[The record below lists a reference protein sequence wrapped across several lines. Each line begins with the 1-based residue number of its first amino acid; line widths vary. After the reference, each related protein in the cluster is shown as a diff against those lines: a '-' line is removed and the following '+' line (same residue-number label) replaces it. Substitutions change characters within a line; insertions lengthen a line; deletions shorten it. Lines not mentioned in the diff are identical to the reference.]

1 MIESKIFEEDNINI
15 PSNNEYSNYIL
26 LSERQYC
33 KLYRASRLG
42 KYYIIKTTKD
52 NTEYQKSILRREYSL
67 SIGVTHPNIVHIYSY
82 EEIPSLGEAIV
93 MEYIE
98 GQTLTQYLREYPTK
112 QTLNKIFAE
121 LLSALSYLH
130 KRNIVHNDITPDNIL
145 ITRTDNTLKLIDF
158 GLSDN
163 DANYALKQLGCTPRY
178 SSPELQEQKQQIDA
192 RSDIY
197 SIGVIMH
204 DMFGTKYKS
213 ISARCTQKNPQLRY
227 PDVASLQT
235 AWQNRNRL
243 RTLLLY
249 IIVAIIVLLPSVLL
263 INKYIDEKRW
273 EEEKTT
279 TIAQIETELKE
290 FYQVALDSIQNHAH
304 FDYFASN
311 IIQSSYWDKVE
322 YQRKHKI
329 YTITNEELRTILEL
343 LPLRIELGE
352 KLLEEGDK
360 LPSLNTTPMS
370 KDEREYYIQ
379 LILNKKPYKPYNK

>member
-1 MIESKIFEEDNINI
+1 MIESKIFEEGNIEI
-15 PSNNEYSNYIL
+15 PNNNDYSGYIL

-52 NTEYQKSILRREYSL
+52 NTEYQKNILRREYTL
-67 SIGVTHPNIVHIYSY
+67 SIGVTHSNIVHIYSY
-82 EEIPSLGEAIV
+82 EQIPSLGEAIV

-98 GQTLTQYLREYPTK
+98 GRTLTQYLREHPTK

-163 DANYALKQLGCTPRY
+163 DANYALKHLGCTPRY
-178 SSPELQEQKQQIDA
+178 SSPELQEQNEEIDA

-204 DMFGTKYKS
+204 DMFGTKYKN

-227 PDVASLQT
+227 HDVASLQT

-263 INKYIDEKRW
+263 INKYIEEKRW

-290 FYQVALDSIQNHAH
+290 FYQVALDSIQNHS
-304 FDYFASN
+304 YFQEFAGNVIYSF
-311 IIQSSYWDKVE
+311 WDKVE

-329 YTITNEELRTILEL
+329 YTITNEELRTILDL
-343 LPLRIELGE
+343 LPLRHQLG
-352 KLLEEGDK
+352 KKIAEESAK
-360 LPSLNTTPMS
+360 LPTLMETPMS
-370 KDEREYYIQ
+370 EDERQYYYQ
-379 LILNKKPYKPYNK
+379 LFINKQPYKPYNK